1 MSKLI
6 EDEVVKMQFD
16 NKGFESG
23 VKQSMSTLDKLKA
36 ALHFKDINM
45 TPLEKAFSQAEST
58 ATRAGFHIRDVWL
71 KMSEVFEY
79 QIARK
84 IINAGEKISKA
95 LTIEGAMDGFNEYEL
110 KMGSIQTI
118 MAGTGES
125 LATVNKYL
133 EELNE
138 YSDKTIYS
146 FKDMKDSIGKFTNAG
161 VDLDDAVNA
170 IKGIANEAAV
180 SGANANEASRA
191 MYNFSQA
198 LSSGYVKLIDWKSI
212 ENANMATVEFKKTLL
227 EVAEGLGTVKK
238 NADGTYDSLTLN
250 AQGKASEAFNAMKG
264 FNDSLQSQ
272 WMNTEVL
279 TKALKIYATDVRE
292 LTEDEKKLYEQELAS
307 IGISPEQIQKFEQ
320 LGIKAANSA
329 TEIKTFSMLMDTLKE
344 SIGSGWA
351 MTWEYIIGDFE
362 QAKELWTQVGDA
374 VSGVIN
380 KMSDARNNLIKNGLA
395 TGWERL
401 TQVENAAIPATETL
415 RQRLTEAAVAQGK
428 LTEEEAEQLDK
439 TSDWVKSIR
448 EKGWLTKDFLM
459 EQLRDYQKYIHSL
472 DEDSKTALSI
482 DDEDIKEYDN
492 FIQMMWRGSDYF
504 NDLVDSLDEMGGRE
518 NILAGLSNIFSGISE
533 ILGRIKK
540 AWSDTFGKMNYK
552 DLKDLTVRFKEFS
565 EKLHLSE
572 NALKSIG
579 TVSSL
584 VFKSIKAGLTII
596 STAIKGVSKLV
607 LPLLNLADA
616 IFSVIGELIAAI
628 TNSDGIIG
636 FADKLEEG
644 GNKLKNGYLAVMQK
658 IADVINKVAN
668 AIRNWR
674 ESEIFITL
682 SDYSDKAQKSLS
694 NLWEEFKQL
703 PIVKEMMKD
712 FENVSKNVS
721 KTFGNVKKKFDSF
734 FKTTKQA
741 VSLDTLN
748 TVLTK
753 IYHSLKNFKII
764 LSDVKN
770 NFVNFFKEV
779 KSGKNI
785 VDSFKDNFKDVIDFF
800 KDLKESISDF
810 FDKIFGDGDTSKFQ
824 ELADAIHG
832 FFETLDSDKVTA
844 IVLTTVFG
852 LFAINLLRLTNAMSD
867 AVMAISGTFNTL
879 KMVINSYMKRQKS
892 VLLQIAEAIV
902 IVAGAIYV
910 LSTIDGPK
918 LKKAMTALYAITGC
932 IAALLVITTIV
943 TKIANSGMPDTSKIS
958 RLAEMTFSLISL
970 SGTLILA
977 TFALKKI
984 SELDIDK
991 SIIKKAGAVVGVI
1004 GVLAGIAAILS
1015 KIKIPGGDKSG
1026 IVKVSVTMV
1035 AIAGALYII
1044 AKAMEKVHAIA
1055 GDGET
1060 LKETANSMLK
1070 MMAGLA
1076 AISLAAGS
1084 IGGFSALGILAVV
1097 ILFEKLMPRIE
1108 NIVNYDYTN
1117 IKKGLEG
1124 NKEILKSIGV
1134 MAGVMLVIGGLF
1146 GKGFSKMGTGLIK
1159 MIAVMGVMVILAKY
1173 SSTLNS
1179 SQISKGI
1186 GFVKELA
1193 SMLSVMVVCV
1203 GLYNLMSK
1211 MDKTQRGGIGLG
1223 AFTGI
1228 ALTLAA
1234 MALIAK
1240 SVKNMDSASLS
1251 KGIKFV
1257 GALVLLVDSMFI
1269 VSGLAGKSGASSFK
1283 NLALILSGI
1292 AFILG
1297 LMVTLSIIKDKSSL
1311 YAAMGAVAVV
1321 LLSLGTVFAAVSKI
1335 NSEAIKTE
1343 RGFKRSGTQSGPIVA
1358 VLLGVATVIGGMV
1371 WLSKQPFKNI
1381 IAASAGITVALIAFA
1396 AVMKTLSRIGAVAEA
1411 TNRKRVY
1418 TIISAIAGV
1427 AVVTAAI
1434 AWLAK
1439 KGGDARQMGTAAA
1452 SITVGLVG
1460 LAACIK
1466 ALGAIGGT
1474 ARSAKTN
1481 YLKIFATLGAAVVAL
1496 AAVMGA
1502 IKFLTTFGGDPQ
1514 KMIAASTAITIGL
1527 VGVAI
1532 CCTAMG
1538 YAGKLCENANWKTA
1552 GESILGAIVAMSA
1565 VSFAIG
1571 KLSSTNV
1578 DSKRFIDSALAIGIA
1593 TIAVGASAVLMGV
1606 AATIA
1611 KNSNWKSAGTI
1622 IGGAVIAMAA
1632 VAYALYLLGS
1642 NLSSEQAQNISNMA
1656 PAFATIMTAF
1666 GIMCIA
1672 MAKAS
1677 AIGGSIKGLAAPLLG
1692 GIAAL
1697 VIIIAAALGLG
1708 AAFNKW
1714 EGLEDTINKGLD
1726 SLVNIFTKIGDAIGG
1741 LIGGFFGKMSEEL
1754 ISSVGTGLNTLMDD
1768 SHLGGFFKK
1777 IEKVDQKAI
1786 DGAKNVAGVISAWI
1800 GVGWDQFWSSLL
1812 GVDVDFDKFNFEEIG
1827 KMIHTFVE
1835 SVRDLTEDD
1844 LSKANIASNIASS
1857 IAVLS
1862 TSLPKSGGILE
1873 FFTGK
1878 TESLKDFGEG
1888 LKSFAQGIKEFAEN
1902 SRGIVEEDVD
1912 NIRRVV
1918 SASEIISGFS
1928 KTLQSYGGLKGLI
1941 FGNKQSIDEFG
1952 EAIVAFV
1959 ENLIKFV
1966 TKSREL
1972 ESAGSDYADLI
1983 QRVADSV
1990 EPLNALSKNLDVVG
2004 GLFSKVVGHSDLKTF
2019 SKTFVPFAE
2028 NLYDFVTYV
2037 RDNLSWDFESY
2048 INTVTNAVYPL
2059 ANLAQKLSEKKETFL
2074 GIGTLDLDEF
2084 GKQIKKFGSKIADF
2098 CKDNT
2103 GIDYTP
2109 IMQMTNI
2116 IDPLTQL
2123 SALNLNAAGIQSIVD
2138 SLNSIA
2144 KVSLVDVSNTF
2155 TTDITVI
2162 NAILA
2167 LITKMKNTIVAQT
2180 EATKATF
2187 NKFGV
2192 DLTEAIK
2199 NGIESGTTSYV
2210 DGAISN
2216 LITAVK
2222 NKLSS
2227 ETLSSNFET
2236 YGKNVAIG
2244 LANGIDAN
2252 ASSAVAA
2259 AERMASAVS
2268 LATKNGLYEE
2278 SPSKLTKLYGKYWD
2292 EGLAIGID
2300 ENTGS
2305 VVRSVNTL
2313 SDEVISSTKSIITN
2327 IKNVLDTDMDFEPTI
2342 RPVVDTSDVEEK
2354 SKQINKMLSV
2364 DTKTANKASMS
2375 FNASDLS
2382 LLRNVSSAFN
2392 FTANAR
2398 KLDAQNE
2405 ARKDKSNGESI
2416 SGLGTTFIQNNY
2428 SPKALSRIEIYRD
2441 TRNLFSQAKGALS

>member
-1 MSKLI
+1 
-6 EDEVVKMQFD
+6 
-16 NKGFESG
+16 
-23 VKQSMSTLDKLKA
+23 
-36 ALHFKDINM
+36 
-45 TPLEKAFSQAEST
+45 
-58 ATRAGFHIRDVWL
+58 
-71 KMSEVFEY
+71 
-79 QIARK
+79 
-84 IINAGEKISKA
+84 
-95 LTIEGAMDGFNEYEL
+95 
-110 KMGSIQTI
+110 
-118 MAGTGES
+118 
-125 LATVNKYL
+125 
-133 EELNE
+133 
-138 YSDKTIYS
+138 
-146 FKDMKDSIGKFTNAG
+146 
-161 VDLDDAVNA
+161 
-170 IKGIANEAAV
+170 
-180 SGANANEASRA
+180 
-191 MYNFSQA
+191 
-198 LSSGYVKLIDWKSI
+198 
-212 ENANMATVEFKKTLL
+212 
-227 EVAEGLGTVKK
+227 
-238 NADGTYDSLTLN
+238 
-250 AQGKASEAFNAMKG
+250 
-264 FNDSLQSQ
+264 
-272 WMNTEVL
+272 
-279 TKALKIYATDVRE
+279 
-292 LTEDEKKLYEQELAS
+292 
-307 IGISPEQIQKFEQ
+307 
-320 LGIKAANSA
+320 
-329 TEIKTFSMLMDTLKE
+329 
-344 SIGSGWA
+344 
-351 MTWEYIIGDFE
+351 
-362 QAKELWTQVGDA
+362 
-374 VSGVIN
+374 
-380 KMSDARNNLIKNGLA
+380 
-395 TGWERL
+395 
-401 TQVENAAIPATETL
+401 
-415 RQRLTEAAVAQGK
+415 
-428 LTEEEAEQLDK
+428 
-439 TSDWVKSIR
+439 
-448 EKGWLTKDFLM
+448 
-459 EQLRDYQKYIHSL
+459 
-472 DEDSKTALSI
+472 
-482 DDEDIKEYDN
+482 
-492 FIQMMWRGSDYF
+492 
-504 NDLVDSLDEMGGRE
+504 
-518 NILAGLSNIFSGISE
+518 
-533 ILGRIKK
+533 
-540 AWSDTFGKMNYK
+540 
-552 DLKDLTVRFKEFS
+552 
-565 EKLHLSE
+565 
-572 NALKSIG
+572 
-579 TVSSL
+579 
-584 VFKSIKAGLTII
+584 
-596 STAIKGVSKLV
+596 
-607 LPLLNLADA
+607 
-616 IFSVIGELIAAI
+616 
-628 TNSDGIIG
+628 
-636 FADKLEEG
+636 
-644 GNKLKNGYLAVMQK
+644 
-658 IADVINKVAN
+658 
-668 AIRNWR
+668 
-674 ESEIFITL
+674 
-682 SDYSDKAQKSLS
+682 
-694 NLWEEFKQL
+694 
-703 PIVKEMMKD
+703 
-712 FENVSKNVS
+712 
-721 KTFGNVKKKFDSF
+721 
-734 FKTTKQA
+734 
-741 VSLDTLN
+741 
-748 TVLTK
+748 
-753 IYHSLKNFKII
+753 
-764 LSDVKN
+764 
-770 NFVNFFKEV
+770 
-779 KSGKNI
+779 
-785 VDSFKDNFKDVIDFF
+785 
-800 KDLKESISDF
+800 
-810 FDKIFGDGDTSKFQ
+810 
-824 ELADAIHG
+824 
-832 FFETLDSDKVTA
+832 
-844 IVLTTVFG
+844 
-852 LFAINLLRLTNAMSD
+852 
-867 AVMAISGTFNTL
+867 
-879 KMVINSYMKRQKS
+879 
-892 VLLQIAEAIV
+892 
-902 IVAGAIYV
+902 
-910 LSTIDGPK
+910 
-918 LKKAMTALYAITGC
+918 
-932 IAALLVITTIV
+932 
-943 TKIANSGMPDTSKIS
+943 
-958 RLAEMTFSLISL
+958 
-970 SGTLILA
+970 
-977 TFALKKI
+977 
-984 SELDIDK
+984 
-991 SIIKKAGAVVGVI
+991 
-1004 GVLAGIAAILS
+1004 
-1015 KIKIPGGDKSG
+1015 
-1026 IVKVSVTMV
+1026 MV

-1044 AKAMEKVHAIA
+1044 AKAMEKVHAVA

-1124 NKEILKSIGV
+1124 NEEILKSIGV

-1159 MIAVMGVMVILAKY
+1159 MIAVMGAMVILAKY

-1211 MDKTQRGGIGLG
+1211 MDKTQKGGLGLG
-1223 AFTGI
+1223 AFIGI
-1228 ALTLAA
+1228 ALTLSA

-1240 SVKNMDSASLS
+1240 SVKNMDSASLN
-1251 KGIKFV
+1251 KGIKFI
-1257 GALVLLVDSMFI
+1257 GALVLLVDSMFV

-1321 LLSLGTVFAAVSKI
+1321 LLSLGTVFAAVGKI

-1343 RGFKRSGTQSGPIVA
+1343 RGFKRSGTQTGPIVA

-1381 IAASAGITVALIAFA
+1381 IAASAGITVSLIAFA
-1396 AVMKTLSRIGAVAEA
+1396 AVMKTLSKIGAVAEA

-1452 SITVGLVG
+1452 SITVGLAG

-1474 ARSAKTN
+1474 AKSAKTN

-1606 AATIA
+1606 ASNIA

-1632 VAYALYLLGS
+1632 VAGAMYLLGS

-1656 PAFATIMTAF
+1656 PVFATIMAAF
-1666 GIMCIA
+1666 GVMCIA
-1672 MAKAS
+1672 MSAAAQIGSGAS
-1677 AIGGSIKGLAAPLLG
+1677 GLIPALLAGISGLA
-1692 GIAAL
+1692 
-1697 VIIIAAALGLG
+1697 VIVGVAIGLG
-1708 AAFNKW
+1708 ALFEKF
-1714 EGLEDTINKGLD
+1714 EGLETKLDRGLD
-1726 SLVNIFTKIGDAIGG
+1726 SLVNIFTKIGEAIGG
-1741 LIGGFFGKMSEEL
+1741 LIGGFLGKLSEEL
-1754 ISSVGTGLNTLMDD
+1754 ISGVGTGLNTLMDD

-1835 SVRDLTEDD
+1835 SVKDLTEDD

-1862 TSLPKSGGILE
+1862 TNLPKSGGILE

-1959 ENLIKFV
+1959 ENLVKFV

-1972 ESAGSDYADLI
+1972 ESAGSDYPDLI

-2019 SKTFVPFAE
+2019 SKTLVPFAE

-2116 IDPLTQL
+2116 IDPLMQL
-2123 SALNLNAAGIQSIVD
+2123 SALNLNAASIQSIVD

-2144 KVSLVDVSNTF
+2144 KVSLTDVSNTF

-2180 EATKATF
+2180 EAAKATF

-2199 NGIESGTTSYV
+2199 KGIESGTTSYV

-2259 AERMASAVS
+2259 AERMASAVA

-2327 IKNVLDTDMDFEPTI
+2327 IKNVLDTDMNFEPTI

-2392 FTANAR
+2392 FTENAR
-2398 KLDAQNE
+2398 KLYAQNDTK
-2405 ARKDKSNGESI
+2405 KDKSNGESI
-2416 SGLGTTFIQNNY
+2416 NGLGTTFIQNNY

>member
-79 QIARK
+79 QIARR
-84 IINAGEKISKA
+84 IVDAGEKITKA

-133 EELNE
+133 EELNT

-146 FKDMKDSIGKFTNAG
+146 FKDMTDNIGKFTNAG
-161 VDLDDAVNA
+161 VKLDDAVNA

-227 EVAEGLGTVKK
+227 EVADGLGTVKK
-238 NADGTYDSLTLN
+238 NADGTYDSLTVN

-264 FNDSLQSQ
+264 FNDSLQAQ

-279 TKALKIYATDVRE
+279 TKALKIYATDVRD

-320 LGIKAANSA
+320 LGIKAANAA

-344 SIGSGWA
+344 AIGSGWA
-351 MTWEYIIGDFE
+351 MTWQYIIGDFD
-362 QAKELWTQVGDA
+362 QAKELWTQVGNA
-374 VSGVIN
+374 VGGVIDR
-380 KMSDARNNLIKNGLA
+380 MSDARNNLLKNGLA

-428 LTEEEAEQLDK
+428 LTEEEAEQLEK

-482 DDEDIKEYDN
+482 DDADIKEYDN

-533 ILGRIKK
+533 ILGRIKN
-540 AWSDTFGKMNYK
+540 AWSDTFGKMNSK

-584 VFKSIKAGLTII
+584 VFKSIKAGLTIV

-616 IFSVIGELIAAI
+616 IFGVIGELIAAI

-682 SDYSDKAQKSLS
+682 SEYSDKAQKSLS

-721 KTFGNVKKKFDSF
+721 KAFGEVKKKFDSF

-741 VSLDTLN
+741 VSLESLN
-748 TVLTK
+748 AVLTK
-753 IYHSLKNFKII
+753 IYHSLKNFKTI

-800 KDLKESISDF
+800 KNLKESISDF

-970 SGTLILA
+970 SGTLVLA

-1026 IVKVSVTMV
+1026 IVKVSITMV

-1044 AKAMEKVHAIA
+1044 AKAMEKVHAVA
-1055 GDGET
+1055 GDGEA

-1108 NIVNYDYTN
+1108 KIVNYDYTN

-1124 NKEILKSIGV
+1124 NEEILKSIGA

-1211 MDKTQRGGIGLG
+1211 MDKTQKGGLGLG
-1223 AFTGI
+1223 AFIGI
-1228 ALTLAA
+1228 ALTLSA

-1251 KGIKFV
+1251 KGIKFI
-1257 GALVLLVDSMFI
+1257 GALVLLVDSMFL

-1321 LLSLGTVFAAVSKI
+1321 LLSLGTVFTAVSKI

-1466 ALGAIGGT
+1466 ALGAISGT

-1552 GESILGAIVAMSA
+1552 GESILGAIVAMGA
-1565 VSFAIG
+1565 VAFAIG

-1593 TIAVGASAVLMGV
+1593 TIAVGASAVLMGI

-1632 VAYALYLLGS
+1632 VAGALYLLGS
-1642 NLSSEQAQNISNMA
+1642 NLSAEQAQNISNMA
-1656 PAFATIMTAF
+1656 PAFAKIMTAF

-1672 MAKAS
+1672 MSAAAQIGSGAS
-1677 AIGGSIKGLAAPLLG
+1677 GLVPALLAGLAGLATIVG
-1692 GIAAL
+1692 VAI
-1697 VIIIAAALGLG
+1697 GLG
-1708 AAFNKW
+1708 ALFEKF
-1714 EGLEDTINKGLD
+1714 EGLETKLDRGLD
-1726 SLVNIFTKIGDAIGG
+1726 SLVNIFTKIGEAIGG
-1741 LIGGFFGKMSEEL
+1741 LIGGFVGKLSEEL
-1754 ISSVGTGLNTLMDD
+1754 ISGIGTGLNTLMDD

-1835 SVRDLTEDD
+1835 SVKDLTEDD

-1928 KTLQSYGGLKGLI
+1928 KTLQSYGGLKGLV
-1941 FGNKQSIDEFG
+1941 FGNKQTIDEFG

-1959 ENLIKFV
+1959 ENLVKFV

-1972 ESAGSDYADLI
+1972 ESAGSDYPDLI

-2019 SKTFVPFAE
+2019 STTFVPFAE

-2116 IDPLTQL
+2116 IDPLMQL

-2199 NGIESGTTSYV
+2199 NGIESGESSYV

-2216 LITAVK
+2216 LITAIK

-2259 AERMASAVS
+2259 AERMASAVAA
-2268 LATKNGLYEE
+2268 ATKKGLDER

-2313 SDEVISSTKSIITN
+2313 SDAVISSTKSIITN
-2327 IKNVLDTDMDFEPTI
+2327 IKNVLDTDMNFEPTI

-2382 LLRNVSSAFN
+2382 LLRSVSSAFN

-2405 ARKDKSNGESI
+2405 ARKDKSNSESI
-2416 SGLGTTFIQNNY
+2416 GGLGTTFIQNNY

>member
-1 MSKLI
+1 
-6 EDEVVKMQFD
+6 
-16 NKGFESG
+16 
-23 VKQSMSTLDKLKA
+23 
-36 ALHFKDINM
+36 
-45 TPLEKAFSQAEST
+45 
-58 ATRAGFHIRDVWL
+58 
-71 KMSEVFEY
+71 
-79 QIARK
+79 
-84 IINAGEKISKA
+84 
-95 LTIEGAMDGFNEYEL
+95 
-110 KMGSIQTI
+110 
-118 MAGTGES
+118 
-125 LATVNKYL
+125 
-133 EELNE
+133 
-138 YSDKTIYS
+138 
-146 FKDMKDSIGKFTNAG
+146 
-161 VDLDDAVNA
+161 
-170 IKGIANEAAV
+170 
-180 SGANANEASRA
+180 
-191 MYNFSQA
+191 
-198 LSSGYVKLIDWKSI
+198 
-212 ENANMATVEFKKTLL
+212 
-227 EVAEGLGTVKK
+227 
-238 NADGTYDSLTLN
+238 
-250 AQGKASEAFNAMKG
+250 
-264 FNDSLQSQ
+264 
-272 WMNTEVL
+272 
-279 TKALKIYATDVRE
+279 
-292 LTEDEKKLYEQELAS
+292 
-307 IGISPEQIQKFEQ
+307 
-320 LGIKAANSA
+320 
-329 TEIKTFSMLMDTLKE
+329 
-344 SIGSGWA
+344 
-351 MTWEYIIGDFE
+351 
-362 QAKELWTQVGDA
+362 
-374 VSGVIN
+374 
-380 KMSDARNNLIKNGLA
+380 
-395 TGWERL
+395 
-401 TQVENAAIPATETL
+401 
-415 RQRLTEAAVAQGK
+415 
-428 LTEEEAEQLDK
+428 
-439 TSDWVKSIR
+439 
-448 EKGWLTKDFLM
+448 M

-472 DEDSKTALSI
+472 DEDSKNALSI
-482 DDEDIKEYDN
+482 DDADIKEYDN
-492 FIQMMWRGSDYF
+492 FMQMAQRNSDYF

-540 AWSDTFGKMNYK
+540 AWSDTFGKMNSK

-584 VFKSIKAGLTII
+584 VFKSIKAGLTIV

-616 IFSVIGELIAAI
+616 IFGVIGELIAAI

-682 SDYSDKAQKSLS
+682 SAYSDKAQKSLS

-721 KTFGNVKKKFDSF
+721 KTFGEVKKKFDSF

-741 VSLDTLN
+741 VSLESLN
-748 TVLTK
+748 AVLTK
-753 IYHSLKNFKII
+753 IYHGLKNFKTI

-779 KSGKNI
+779 KSGKSI

-800 KDLKESISDF
+800 KNLKESISDF

-902 IVAGAIYV
+902 IVAGSIYV

-958 RLAEMTFSLISL
+958 RLAEMTFSLITL
-970 SGTLILA
+970 SGTLVLA

-1015 KIKIPGGDKSG
+1015 KIKTPGDKSG

-1035 AIAGALYII
+1035 AIAGSLYII

-1124 NKEILKSIGV
+1124 NEEVLKSIGV

-1159 MIAVMGVMVILAKY
+1159 MIAVMGAMVILAKY

-1193 SMLSVMVVCV
+1193 SMLSVMVVCI

-1211 MDKTQRGGIGLG
+1211 MDKTQKGGLGLG
-1223 AFTGI
+1223 AFIGI
-1228 ALTLAA
+1228 ALTLSA

-1240 SVKNMDSASLS
+1240 SVKDMDSASLT

-1335 NSEAIKTE
+1335 NNEAIKTE

-1466 ALGAIGGT
+1466 ALGAISGT

-1593 TIAVGASAVLMGV
+1593 TIAVGASAVLMGI

-1632 VAYALYLLGS
+1632 VAGALYLLGS
-1642 NLSSEQAQNISNMA
+1642 NISSEQAQNIVTMA
-1656 PAFATIMTAF
+1656 PAFAKIMAAF
-1666 GIMCIA
+1666 GVMCIA
-1672 MAKAS
+1672 MSAAAQIGSGAS
-1677 AIGGSIKGLAAPLLG
+1677 GLVPALLAGITGLAAIVG
-1692 GIAAL
+1692 VAI
-1697 VIIIAAALGLG
+1697 GLG
-1708 AAFNKW
+1708 ALFEKF
-1714 EGLEDTINKGLD
+1714 EGLETKLNRGLD
-1726 SLVNIFTKIGDAIGG
+1726 SLVNIFTKIGEAIGG
-1741 LIGGFFGKMSEEL
+1741 LVGGFLGKLSEEL
-1754 ISSVGTGLNTLMDD
+1754 ISGIGTGLNTLMDD

-1835 SVRDLTEDD
+1835 SVKDLTEDD
-1844 LSKANIASNIASS
+1844 LSKANIASSIASS

-1862 TSLPKSGGILE
+1862 TNLPKSGGILE

-1959 ENLIKFV
+1959 ENLVKFV
-1966 TKSREL
+1966 TKAREL
-1972 ESAGSDYADLI
+1972 ESAGSDYPELI
-1983 QRVADSV
+1983 QRVSDSV

-2019 SKTFVPFAE
+2019 SKTLVPFAE

-2180 EATKATF
+2180 EAAKATF

-2199 NGIESGTTSYV
+2199 KGIESGTTSYV

-2259 AERMASAVS
+2259 AERMASAVAA
-2268 LATKNGLYEE
+2268 ATKKGLDER

-2327 IKNVLDTDMDFEPTI
+2327 IKNVLDTDMNFEPAI
-2342 RPVVDTSDVEEK
+2342 RPVVDISDVEEK

-2392 FTANAR
+2392 FTENAR
-2398 KLDAQNE
+2398 KLYAQNE
-2405 ARKDKSNGESI
+2405 VKKDKSNGESI
-2416 SGLGTTFIQNNY
+2416 NGLGTTFIQNNY